1 MTPVNLNEFLVR
13 HPAILILRLQVD
25 EAAVEVK
32 HAHVASLRA
41 LTDKNAPLI
50 TRWTEYFRECNR
62 GHMIYVT
69 AFYREMTGLFS
80 TRADASRSIDA
91 EMLKRKLELDRC
103 MYAIENAEEVCE
115 RSFHE
120 KNLRLFFYWQEN
132 LENFRRQYLSLL
144 RAFRREFLRL
154 RDA

>member
-13 HPAILILRLQVD
+13 HPAILKLRLQVD

-41 LTDKNAPLI
+41 LTDKNTPLL

-62 GHMIYVT
+62 GYLIFMT
-69 AFYREMTGLFS
+69 AFYREMTALF
-80 TRADASRSIDA
+80 TARTDALRPMDPK
-91 EMLKRKLELDRC
+91 MLKHKLELDQC
-103 MYAIENAEEVCE
+103 MLAIENAEEICD

-120 KNLRLFFYWQEN
+120 KKMRLFFFWLDHFERC
-132 LENFRRQYLSLL
+132 RRHYLSLL
-144 RAFRREFLRL
+144 RAFRREFLKSQPG
-154 RDA
+154 